1 MQTIGLFGGTFD
13 PIHNDHLRI
22 ARVFAD
28 ELALQSVIFL
38 PAGDPYHKNRPRTP
52 ARHRLAMVEQA
63 VAADAR
69 FAVSDC
75 DVVRGGATYT
85 YDTVQIFRQHFPAA
99 RLWFLLGM
107 DSLLQLHTWHRWQDL
122 VRLAGI
128 AVAPRSGFGL
138 AQAALPLQAWL
149 AGALAEGSVRLL
161 PAEPQNISSTAI
173 RRELAERGSSPA
185 VPPPVAE
192 YIRRHGLYRPAA

>member
-1 MQTIGLFGGTFD
+1 MQAIGLFGGTFD

-22 ARVFAD
+22 ARIFAD
-28 ELALQSVIFL
+28 ELALESVIFL
-38 PAGDPYHKNRPRTP
+38 PAGDPYHKDRPRTP

-75 DVVRGGATYT
+75 DMVRDGATYT

-107 DSLLQLHTWHRWQDL
+107 DSLLQLHTWRRWQDL
-122 VRLAGI
+122 VRQAGI
-128 AVAPRSGFGL
+128 AVAPRSGFSL
-138 AQAALPLQAWL
+138 AQAALPLQSWL
-149 AGALAEGSVRLL
+149 AAALAEGSVRIL
-161 PAEPQNISSTAI
+161 PTEPQDISSTAI
-173 RRELAERGSSPA
+173 RRELAEKGVSESVPPA
-185 VPPPVAE
+185 VNE
-192 YIRRHGLYRPAA
+192 YIRRHGLYR